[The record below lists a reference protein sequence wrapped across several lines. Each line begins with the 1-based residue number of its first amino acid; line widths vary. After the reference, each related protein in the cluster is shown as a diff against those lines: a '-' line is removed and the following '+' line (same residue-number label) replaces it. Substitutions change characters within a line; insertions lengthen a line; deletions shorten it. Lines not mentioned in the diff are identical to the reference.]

1 MTAGKLVREVRI
13 VNRYGMHSRPAAL
26 FVNTAMQFKADIQV
40 QKKNLTVS
48 GKSIMGLL
56 TIEGHLGST
65 LKLMAEGKDAA
76 EALDALQKLF
86 ENKFYEE

>member
-13 VNRYGMHSRPAAL
+13 MNRYGMHARPATL
-26 FVNTAMQFKADIQV
+26 FVNTAKQFEADIQV
-40 QKKNLTVS
+40 QKKSLTVS

-65 LKLMAEGKDAA
+65 LKLTAEGEDAA